1 MGDDLR
7 ERLLA
12 SYADLG
18 EALVI
23 QNVLE
28 TEGIPCRVGDLA
40 NLPAHVLGIAG
51 GMRRAVGLWVLE
63 SDAERATA
71 LLAELGAP
79 DAVDEEALAVEAL
92 AAGPAARADAARTVA
107 GAHHAAARRSGRPGW
122 LVAVLAAGA
131 IALAAFLLAR

>member
-1 MGDDLR
+1 MGDPLR

-18 EALVI
+18 EALVV

-51 GMRRAVGLWVLE
+51 GMRRSVGLWVLE

-79 DAVDEEALAVEAL
+79 EAIDDEALAAEAL
-92 AAGPAARADAARTVA
+92 ATGAGPAARTD
-107 GAHHAAARRSGRPGW
+107 
-122 LVAVLAAGA
+122 
-131 IALAAFLLAR
+131 